1 MNFVEAIK
9 SVFSNYTNFNG
20 RASRSEYNY
29 WFLFCIILGAL
40 AEFINPTNYSYDG
53 LYQSGGVLGI
63 IFTIVLFLPGLAVGI
78 RRLHDINKSGW
89 NYLWYLTII
98 GIFPL
103 IYWQFFKAGD
113 NHSNSYGISPLSV
126 LDVNSESVTSRGTND
141 VEKINLEI
149 ELKKYKNMLD
159 DGLINQD
166 DYDAKKKELLNL

>member
-1 MNFVEAIK
+1 M
-9 SVFSNYTNFNG
+9 
-20 RASRSEYNY
+20 
-29 WFLFCIILGAL
+29 GAFT
-40 AEFINPTNYSYDG
+40 EFINPTNYSYDG
-53 LYQSGGVLGI
+53 SYQSGGFLGI
-63 IFTIVLFLPGLAVGI
+63 ILTIVLFLPGLAVGI

-113 NHSNSYGISPLSV
+113 NHSNSYGNNPLSG

-166 DYDAKKKELLNL
+166 DYDAKKRNFSIFNFYYCC